1 VAASEFSANRLAP
14 LWIVLGVIGTANLA
28 MFVASG
34 PTSPLSGISRYALST
49 DAIKYEWWRLFT
61 GAVAHQS
68 LMSLAIN
75 LAATWWIGR
84 YLSPRLR
91 MVRFLALATAS
102 LFAGTLLSLL
112 LLPHG
117 AGFGGLGLSGGM
129 VGAQLAGQ
137 RRGSLGRL
145 SIPRMQNMGFVG
157 WFGLWFL
164 FSSLFSGLGSL
175 SAIVGGLAI
184 GFGLGWLMLERV
196 TLMPNQADPNE
207 VRHGAIAAAVAIAC
221 ALLAIGV
228 SGSAGSVT
236 QAQRD
241 LNINQQSA
249 DLLND
254 AIFPEQPQG
263 PNSFRITKMEDKTDI
278 GDAQSYILSC
288 GDPPTAKGTGLV
300 TDDDMAGTAPRA
312 CAWITANAQRLA
324 TSPNENCDDGL
335 TPALVDN
342 VFFTGQ
348 LADGQQ
354 VSGSFDIR
362 IAMSGGELSQTAC
375 GTEFSKAAH
384 AALWG

>member
-1 VAASEFSANRLAP
+1 VVASEFSANRLAP
-14 LWIVLGVIGTANLA
+14 LWIVLGVISTANVA

-34 PTSPLSGISRYALST
+34 PTSPLSGIGRFALST

-68 LMSLAIN
+68 VISLPIN
-75 LAATWWIGR
+75 LVTTWWIGR

-91 MVRFLALATAS
+91 MVRFLGLAVAS
-102 LFAGTLLSLL
+102 ILGGTLLTLL
-112 LLPHG
+112 LVPHSL
-117 AGFGGLGLSGGM
+117 GFGGLGLSGGM

-145 SIPRMQNMGFVG
+145 SLPRMQNIGFVG

-175 SAIVGGLAI
+175 SAIAGGLAI

-207 VRHGAIAAAVAIAC
+207 RRHGAIAAAVAIVC

-228 SGSAGSVT
+228 SGSAGSVA
-236 QAQRD
+236 QAKRD
-241 LNINQQSA
+241 VRFNQQSE
-249 DLLND
+249 DLLKD
-254 AIFPEQPQG
+254 AIFPDQPDG
-263 PNSFRITKMEDKTDI
+263 PNSFRITRMEDKSDV
-278 GDAQSYILSC
+278 GDAQSYILTC
-288 GDPPTAKGTGLV
+288 GDTPAVRGVGLV
-300 TDDDMAGTAPRA
+300 SDGDMVGIAVKA

-324 TSPNENCDDGL
+324 TSPNESCEDDL
-335 TPALVDN
+335 RPALVDN
-342 VFFTGQ
+342 VVVVGQ
-348 LADGQQ
+348 LANGQR
-354 VSGSFDIR
+354 VSGSFDLR
-362 IAMSGGELSQTAC
+362 AAMSGGELSQTAC

-384 AALWG
+384 EALWG